1 MAQAL
6 PVVTKEENIWVLR
19 LQKQNGKIQ
28 EYRCAT
34 ENQARQLALLLA
46 RPEPEAAPAPQV

>member
-1 MAQAL
+1 MAQTR

-19 LQKQNGKIQ
+19 LEKPNGKTQ

-34 ENQARQLALLLA
+34 ENQARQLALVLV
-46 RPEPEAAPAPQV
+46 RPEGDAPPARG